1 MADVVQERTRHGG
14 AASQPTEVQTGP
26 PPHRRWRKPPYLLV
40 APAVFVLVAVFV
52 VPMLTLAEFS
62 LHRFT
67 DGVSSPGR
75 TLGEWSSFLGD
86 GFQWR
91 LIRNSI
97 WFGALTT
104 ICCLLLGYPTALAL
118 HRLRTRWLAAL
129 CYFLLFSPLLTSVVA
144 RSYGWTLVLGDSG
157 LVNSLLSGL
166 TGATWPLLYNTPGVV
181 IAMTHIL
188 LPFMVFPVLSSLR
201 QIDDELSA
209 AAADLGATPA
219 ARFRRVT
226 LPLSLPGLV
235 AGAQLCFALTISSFA
250 TPSLLGGGRVQVL
263 ATAMYDD
270 VQNLNWPRAAVAAY
284 VLLALALAAFTGFA
298 AVQRRL
304 LVGGRTR

>member
-1 MADVVQERTRHGG
+1 MVDVQER
-14 AASQPTEVQTGP
+14 AARSRVPAP
-26 PPHRRWRKPPYLLV
+26 PRRRVKTPYLLV
-40 APAVFVLVAVFV
+40 APVAIVLVAVFI

-67 DGVSSPGR
+67 EGVSSADR
-75 TLGEWSSFLGD
+75 TLAEWRRFLGD

-97 WFGALTT
+97 WLGAVTT
-104 ICCLLLGYPTALAL
+104 FWCVVLGYPTALAL
-118 HRLRTRWLAAL
+118 HRLRTSWLRAA
-129 CYFLLFSPLLTSVVA
+129 CYFVLFSPLLTSVVA
-144 RSYGWTLVLGDSG
+144 RSYGWTLVLGDTG
-157 LVNSLLSGL
+157 LLNSAVQAL
-166 TGATWPLLYNTPGVV
+166 TGDAWRLLYDMPGVV

-201 QIDDELSA
+201 QIDDELHA
-209 AAADLGATPA
+209 AAGDLGASAT

-270 VQNLNWPRAAVAAY
+270 VQNLNWPRAAIAAY
-284 VLLALALAAFTGFA
+284 VLLALALAAFAGFA
-298 AVQRRL
+298 VVQRRL
-304 LVGGRTR
+304 LISARAR